1 MFTLVA
7 VEAPQVVVPAPWT
20 DKKSD
25 EDEAPP
31 QVQQERSITKSLRT
45 TIRHLYG
52 VGGPFA
58 MWRGLALHIS
68 INIAAFAIATPMFM
82 FYMLRSFG
90 KGDEEPVPKFS
101 EMVLSA
107 RLQDVL
113 ISFTFEIAG
122 NLIFCSWVAAWVHI
136 VITQHTLRV
145 WYRLLPPFMSVF
157 RATWRPL
164 VVLPLVDIIIRE
176 TMVVLLKHSMG
187 LYSTANT
194 TKGTFT
200 SRNMLLTLVWLLSQ
214 AIYILVSLPLEVAV
228 VRIQASLL
236 SEDEEPIVP
245 FDRSFGNNG
254 PNGLRPGLLAE
265 PRGPL
270 SLKEAW
276 RSLTWTEMRRLLR
289 IFAKML
295 AVQAFVNA
303 VFWLAIGNKAWPQ
316 HWVPTWV

>member
-7 VEAPQVVVPAPWT
+7 VEAPQIIVPAPWT

-25 EDEAPP
+25 DDEAPP

-45 TIRHLYG
+45 TVRHLYG
-52 VGGPFA
+52 VGGIFA
-58 MWRGLALHIS
+58 MCRGMALDISLHIT
-68 INIAAFAIATPMFM
+68 AFLIATPMFM
-82 FYMLRSFG
+82 FWFLRSFG
-90 KGDEEPVPKFS
+90 SDEEELEPNIS
-101 EMVLSA
+101 EIALSA
-107 RLQDVL
+107 RLKSTL
-113 ISFTFEIAG
+113 TGFAFEIAG
-122 NLIFCSWVAAWVHI
+122 NLIFCSWLAAWVHI
-136 VITQHTLRV
+136 VMTQHTLRI
-145 WYRLLPPFMSVF
+145 WYRRIPPFMPTF

-164 VVLPLVDIIIRE
+164 VVLPVVDILVRE
-176 TMVVLLKHSMG
+176 TMVDLLKHSMG
-187 LYSTANT
+187 LYSTGDT

-200 SRNMLLTLVWLLSQ
+200 SRNMLLTLVWLSSQ
-214 AIYILVSLPLEVAV
+214 IIRLLVSLPLEVAV

-270 SLKEAW
+270 SFKQAW
-276 RSLTWTEMRRLLR
+276 QSLTWTEMRRLAR

-295 AVQAFVNA
+295 ALQAVVNA
-303 VFWLAIGNKAWPQ
+303 VFWLAIGNRAWPGA
-316 HWVPTWV
+316 WVPTRV